1 MADETAKE
9 FVALGDRA
17 STFPSV
23 DDPHRYTSAR
33 IKSCL
38 YETLAP
44 LGAFTNL
51 RSLEV
56 SQYPDRTFEPLSTL
70 VGLERLKIRHMP
82 ALQELIGIE
91 SLTAL
96 QYLYL
101 ATLPSW
107 DASGRVT
114 VVRSLAPLADLPNLT
129 TLRLF
134 GVRPPDK
141 RVDDLLKNR
150 ITHRCPDQQ
159 VPAPRDRAPVRGGR
173 RARSDRWRRRR
184 VGLTARNRAAERT
197 AVRTVRPRRG
207 RRRRWSRSDGHGRL

>member
-1 MADETAKE
+1 VADENASE

-23 DDPHRYTSAR
+23 DDPLRYTAAL
-33 IKSCL
+33 IKSCR

-51 RSLEV
+51 RSLEI
-56 SQYPDRTFEPLSTL
+56 SQYPDQSFAPLATL
-70 VGLERLKIRHMP
+70 VRLERLKIRHMP
-82 ALQELIGIE
+82 ALQELTGIE
-91 SLTAL
+91 SLTPL
-96 QYLYL
+96 RYLYL

-114 VVRSLAPLADLPNLT
+114 VVRSLTPLADLPHLT

-141 RVDDLLKNR
+141 RVDDLLR
-150 ITHRCPDQQ
+150 IRSLTDARISKY
-159 VPAPRDRAPVRGGR
+159 PRREIERLYAVVADRA
-173 RARSDRWRRRR
+173 ASS
-184 VGLTARNRAAERT
+184 A
-197 AVRTVRPRRG
+197 
-207 RRRRWSRSDGHGRL
+207 

>member
-33 IKSCL
+33 IKSCR

-70 VGLERLKIRHMP
+70 VRLERLKIRHMP
-82 ALQELIGIE
+82 ALEDLIGIE

-96 QYLYL
+96 HYLYL

-141 RVDDLLKNR
+141 RVDDLLR
-150 ITHRCPDQQ
+150 IGSLTDARISKY
-159 VPAPRDRAPVRGGR
+159 PRREIERLYAEV
-173 RARSDRWRRRR
+173 AE
-184 VGLTARNRAAERT
+184 RAATVGVAANRT
-197 AVRTVRPRRG
+197 
-207 RRRRWSRSDGHGRL
+207 DGP